1 MFNSREC
8 HMTLLRCRLALGW
21 SAGRHESEYF
31 NMHNS
36 PRPMSLLATT
46 LLTAVMLLGGQ
57 AHAQSAAPATV
68 VAVAARTPE
77 LSTFYKLVQQ
87 AGLSASLEGSGPVTV
102 FAPTDEAFKAVPAAT
117 LDKLSK
123 DPELL
128 KSVLTYH
135 IVPKAL
141 KSADITAN
149 SSLNTLNGA
158 PIAASRAGDF
168 VTLDEALVTKADLVA
183 GNGVVHVVD
192 RVLMPAVK
200 K

>member
-1 MFNSREC
+1 
-8 HMTLLRCRLALGW
+8 
-21 SAGRHESEYF
+21 
-31 NMHNS
+31 MHNS
-36 PRPMSLLATT
+36 PRPLSLLATT

-57 AHAQSAAPATV
+57 AQAQTATPATV

-123 DPELL
+123 DPEVL

-141 KSADITAN
+141 KSADIAAN
-149 SSLNTLNGA
+149 STLTTVNGA
-158 PIAASRAGDF
+158 QITASRAGDF
-168 VTLDEALVTKADLVA
+168 VTLDEALVTQADLVA
-183 GNGVVHVVD
+183 GNGVVHVLD

>member
-1 MFNSREC
+1 
-8 HMTLLRCRLALGW
+8 
-21 SAGRHESEYF
+21 
-31 NMHNS
+31 MHI
-36 PRPMSLLATT
+36 PRQTRSLLATA
-46 LLTAVMLLGGQ
+46 LLATSMLLSGHAMAQ
-57 AHAQSAAPATV
+57 ATSAAPATV
-68 VAVAARTPE
+68 LAAAARTPE

-87 AGLSASLEGSGPVTV
+87 AGLTAALEATGPVTV

-135 IVPKAL
+135 VVPGAL
-141 KSADITAN
+141 KAGSISAN
-149 SSLNTLNGA
+149 SSLTTLNGA
-158 PIAASRAGDF
+158 QIAASKAGDF
-168 VTLDEALVTKADLVA
+168 VTVDEGLVTKADLIA
-183 GNGVVHVVD
+183 GNGVVHIID

>member
-1 MFNSREC
+1 M
-8 HMTLLRCRLALGW
+8 
-21 SAGRHESEYF
+21 EYS
-31 NMHNS
+31 MHI
-36 PRPMSLLATT
+36 PRQTRGLLATA
-46 LLTAVMLLGGQ
+46 LLATSVLLSSHTMAQTA
-57 AHAQSAAPATV
+57 SPAPTTV
-68 VAVAARTPE
+68 VAAAARTPE

-87 AGLSASLEGSGPVTV
+87 AGLTASLEAAGPLTV

-135 IVPKAL
+135 VVPGAL
-141 KSADITAN
+141 KAASINGN
-149 SSLNTLNGA
+149 SSLTTLNGA
-158 PIAASRAGDF
+158 QLAASKAGDF
-168 VTLDEALVTKADLVA
+168 VTVDDGLVTKADLIA
-183 GNGVVHVVD
+183 GNGVVHIID